1 MLALCAALV
10 TYLGVQI
17 AVSAGADSAYEALVR
32 YHARLE
38 ANVNELT
45 YHHDRLVATAELYR
59 SDRRAVALAAREHS
73 YYHASE
79 RVIRIPGRPV
89 STTPLSP
96 GTIVR
101 NRHTPANHRAVGGLS
116 ALLVF
121 LLATFVQIVAQDE
134 SLLAHR
140 TRRASR

>member
-17 AVSAGADSAYEALVR
+17 AVSAGADSAYQALVR

-38 ANVNELT
+38 SNVNELT

-59 SDRRAVALAAREHS
+59 NDRRAVSLAARELS
-73 YYHASE
+73 YYDERE

-101 NRHTPANHRAVGGLS
+101 NRHTSPNQRAVGGLS

-121 LLATFVQIVAQDE
+121 LLAMFVQIVAEDE
-134 SLLAHR
+134 RLLAHR